1 MPPMKF
7 QFLETMASKTGM
19 VCGGV
24 SVGSEEM
31 VIAADV
37 LQHHTTCMYMYTTW
51 QTTLLKHMYIS
62 KMHTSSQH
70 AICIQF
76 VENTPH
82 TYIYVHCTYTLIN
95 SMAYAGR
102 FAAASRP

>member
-1 MPPMKF
+1 
-7 QFLETMASKTGM
+7 
-19 VCGGV
+19 
-24 SVGSEEM
+24 
-31 VIAADV
+31 
-37 LQHHTTCMYMYTTW
+37 MYMYTTW

-82 TYIYVHCTYTLIN
+82 TYMYIHCTCTLITLWPMLEDLLLPADPEDRSRESFTVSV
-95 SMAYAGR
+95 SMVKKCKYSVAMPTNPLHDYN
-102 FAAASRP
+102 